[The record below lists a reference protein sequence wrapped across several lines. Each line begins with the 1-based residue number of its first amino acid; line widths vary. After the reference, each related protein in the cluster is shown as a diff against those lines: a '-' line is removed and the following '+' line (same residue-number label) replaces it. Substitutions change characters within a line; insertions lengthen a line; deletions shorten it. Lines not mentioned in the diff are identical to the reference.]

1 MCCLLLAS
9 HVGWTQQSAPQ
20 ETPEQEIHRLAQAV
34 VQAQAQLAASQQQLL
49 QLQQS
54 LAALEQRLAQ
64 EDRVKPASAAPLAA
78 VEPAA
83 PATEAPTVAAD
94 DDLHERQAM
103 QESQI
108 ATLDQTKVESES
120 KYPVKISGL
129 ILLNSFVNTSQ
140 VDIAAGPTE
149 AVAGAGSTGAT
160 LRQTVLGID
169 ARGPTLAGATS
180 HADVRVDFFGSA
192 ASSTAGNAG
201 QTNYADAG
209 GLLRLRSA
217 HATLDWSHTQAF
229 MEFDRPILSPNVPTS
244 LVAVAQPALAWSGNL
259 WTWSSQVGFSHT
271 LDIGASNRLSV
282 AAALIDVPDPPSFS
296 STLAGAVSLAEHSRW
311 PGTELHLGWAGRDEQ
326 ASPSIGIGGYFSPH
340 KTAGGN
346 NFDAWAGT
354 LDLRLPLPMGLEL
367 SGSFYRGSSLGGL
380 GGGAYKDYVF
390 YNGKVRALDDVGG
403 WAQLKKRAGPRLEF
417 NGALGLDNAFAGEI
431 PAVTATT
438 PTVYQGIAR
447 NQSYFANTIYSPK
460 ASLMFSLEVRHLM
473 TVPAYGISANSNAI
487 GIAAGYKF

>member
-1 MCCLLLAS
+1 M
-9 HVGWTQQSAPQ
+9 TQQ
-20 ETPEQEIHRLAQAV
+20 ELHRLAQAV

-54 LAALEQRLAQ
+54 LSALEQRLIQ
-64 EDRVKPASAAPLAA
+64 EDGAKPVSAPTITPPAI
-78 VEPAA
+78 AA
-83 PATEAPTVAAD
+83 PATAD

-103 QESQI
+103 QENQI

-129 ILLNSFVNTSQ
+129 ILLNGFVNTGQ
-140 VDIAAGPTE
+140 VDSASAPTE
-149 AVAGAGSTGAT
+149 AVAGAGSSGAT

-169 ARGPTLAGATS
+169 VRGPTLAGASS

-192 ASSTAGNAG
+192 ASATTSSAM

-209 GLLRLRSA
+209 GLLRLRTI
-217 HATLDWSHTQAF
+217 HATLDWTHSQAF
-229 MEFDRPILSPNVPTS
+229 VEFDRPIFSPNVPTS

-259 WTWSSQVGFSHT
+259 WTWSAQAGFSHT
-271 LDIGASNRLSV
+271 FDIGSSDRLSV
-282 AAALIDVPDPPSFS
+282 EAALIDVPDPPSFS
-296 STLAGAVSLAEHSRW
+296 STLAGAVSLAEHSHW
-311 PGTELHLGWAGRDEQ
+311 PGTELHIGLAGKDER
-326 ASPSIGIGGYFSPH
+326 ASPSIGVGGYYSTH
-340 KTAGGN
+340 KTAGGA

-367 SGSFYRGSSLGGL
+367 TGSFYRGSSLGGL

-390 YNGKVRALDDVGG
+390 YSGKVRALDDVGG

-417 NGALGLDNAFAGEI
+417 NGALGLDEAFAGEI
-431 PAVTATT
+431 PAVTGTS
-438 PTVYQGIAR
+438 PTVYQGLAR
-447 NQSYFANTIYSPK
+447 NQSFFANTIYSPK
-460 ASLMFSLEVRHLM
+460 ASLMFSLEVRHLA
-473 TVPAYGISANSNAI
+473 TAQAVGTSANSNAI